1 MPDMHASILAHSL
14 FARKKRV
21 TWRILKAILVA
32 GALLFPLVRA
42 KQWSYKYCRIGDI
55 MFAARQVWAEQVILS
70 LVRLTQRGAIRKL
83 EALLSPV
90 LC

>member
-1 MPDMHASILAHSL
+1 
-14 FARKKRV
+14 
-21 TWRILKAILVA
+21 
-32 GALLFPLVRA
+32 
-42 KQWSYKYCRIGDI
+42 